1 MKRKYVVLAIIFI
14 FIFSFPV
21 QSENVNLE
29 YIQELINDQKR
40 EKALNLLEEN
50 DISNDPD
57 LRFYEALF
65 LSWKGEYQ
73 KSEEKLLRLIKEY
86 PARFDFYAQ
95 LAKLYEWVGKP
106 YKTLEY
112 REKAYEKA
120 KGTKYE
126 KEYLN
131 LLQTAR
137 EKIKPT
143 NFAKLEF
150 LYETTDSEGIIATNF
165 LLGQE
170 RLISNNINVTGLAGI
185 NYKNNN
191 FNYLLRT
198 EFELDSFSFL
208 KNLGFKNSNNLTI
221 GTGENKFDTYNN
233 LNYKI
238 NDKNSL
244 AFNLNAFNV
253 FSNENPRNYQNINLE
268 YKHKWDKLVGIIG
281 VTARHEESDLTL
293 DFSQNIEIYYP
304 LDKYLFNFN
313 ISHYENNEYVF
324 RAGIEITDIKLNSN
338 WIVRNL
344 NGWVNNKNSA
354 KLDLRFENK

>member
-14 FIFSFPV
+14 FIFSFSV
-21 QSENVNLE
+21 QSENINLE

-57 LRFYEALF
+57 LRFYEALL

-73 KSEEKLLRLIKEY
+73 KSEEKLLSLIKKY

-95 LAKLYEWVGKP
+95 LAKLYEWMGKP

-143 NFAKLEF
+143 NFAELEF

-208 KNLGFKNSNNLTI
+208 NNLSFKNSNNLTI
-221 GTGENKFDTYNN
+221 GNGENKFDTYNN
-233 LNYKI
+233 FNYKI
-238 NDKNSL
+238 NGRNSL
-244 AFNLNAFNV
+244 TFNLNVMFAE
-253 FSNENPRNYQNINLE
+253 NETNYQNINLE
-268 YKHKWDKLVGIIG
+268 YKHKWNKMVGIIG
-281 VTARHEESDLTL
+281 TTSRRDESGWNM

-304 LDKYLFNFN
+304 LDKYIFNFN
-313 ISHYENNEYVF
+313 LSHYDNNEYVF
-324 RAGIEITDIKLNSN
+324 RTGIELTEIKLSSN
-338 WIVRNL
+338 WFIKNL
-344 NGWVNNKNSA
+344 NGWINNKNSA